1 MLGTSAS
8 GIEQMRLDLVEMS
21 RLVGIAVSRAT
32 SALVRSDLED
42 AERVIAGDA
51 TINELYRTV
60 EATGFDLLARQHPV
74 AGDLRLLVT
83 SLRIIVDLERAGD
96 YAVHLAKIARRRY
109 PDAAVPEEL
118 RETVLA
124 MGRAAEEIAIKA
136 GTVLATRNT
145 ELAYELDDD
154 DDVMDTLQRRLF
166 TQLSANPGYAT
177 EAAIDVTLIGRYYER
192 LADHAVAVG
201 RRTIYS
207 VTGVR
212 G

>member
-1 MLGTSAS
+1 
-8 GIEQMRLDLVEMS
+8 MRLDLVEMS

-32 SALVRSDLED
+32 SALVRSDLDD

-96 YAVHLAKIARRRY
+96 YAVHLAKIAKRRY
-109 PDAAVPEEL
+109 PDPAVPEEL

-166 TQLSANPGYAT
+166 TQLSANPGYPT

-201 RRTIYS
+201 HRTIYS